1 LRCTDCGI
9 LDRVDERAVAHGRAD
24 AHALDCDH
32 SVGVTPIQQFGIE
45 TPELGDIATVT
56 YNSWRSGNDLEAS
69 GPVVG
74 FELDDPDAPV
84 FEVRIDIGDRIIV
97 ARYSPLDDVARDC
110 LSVGTETQRLGTVID
125 VEYQPVMTDGGEELS
140 EEDVQVVSQRVAE
153 ATRYLANV
161 QSSLNI
167 DHVNDIDRQ
176 FNLAIRELACAHDRL
191 PSAPEPDDVPD
202 GISRVTLK
210 LADEEA
216 DAFKAIAEERNE
228 PATDLLREFVQ
239 KTIDEADDVDRGRGI
254 ETDGGRARDGQ
265 RSLDDAR
272 WSPDQMRFDDLD
284 GDEDEEIDR
293 GDGIETDGGRDGRY
307 GRDYETEW
315 GTIRMSDRSHCV
327 GLLDL
332 DRSLTQEFQTVRMN
346 TRYLRD
352 LVDMA
357 ELLGWDEMLLS
368 VAPDKPVMARP
379 EAMSAL
385 ALSAAPRISS
395 GEADAEEEE
404 EVNADE

>member
-1 LRCTDCGI
+1 MSSSSAPAFDDGRPAGKPDDRPSSRIPNGWEHSPHSPDQFVLRCTECGI
-9 LDRVDERAVAHGRAD
+9 LDRVDERAVAHDRANE
-24 AHALDCDH
+24 HALDCDH

-45 TPELGDIATVT
+45 TPALGDIATVT
-56 YNSWRSGNDLEAS
+56 YNSLRSRNELEAS

-84 FEVRIDIGDRIIV
+84 FEVRIDIDGDRIIV
-97 ARYSPLDDVARDC
+97 ARYSPLDDVARAC

-125 VEYQPVMTDGGEELS
+125 VEYQPVMCDGGQSSRDTQHNDAES
-140 EEDVQVVSQRVAE
+140 VRDSVIEDVKREGLRWSLHGAWMAKYREDQGEIRV
-153 ATRYLANV
+153 Y
-161 QSSLNI
+161 
-167 DHVNDIDRQ
+167 
-176 FNLAIRELACAHDRL
+176 
-191 PSAPEPDDVPD
+191 
-202 GISRVTLK
+202 K
-210 LADEEA
+210 LDEVIE
-216 DAFKAIAEERNE
+216 
-228 PATDLLREFVQ
+228 
-239 KTIDEADDVDRGRGI
+239 DVDRGRGI

-272 WSPDQMRFDDLD
+272 WSPDQMRLGDLD

-332 DRSLTQEFQTVRMN
+332 DDGLTQEFRTVRMN
-346 TRYLRD
+346 TCYLRD

-379 EAMSAL
+379 EAMSDL
-385 ALSAAPRISS
+385 ALSAAPRINS
-395 GEADAEEEE
+395 GEADAEEE
-404 EVNADE
+404 VNTDE